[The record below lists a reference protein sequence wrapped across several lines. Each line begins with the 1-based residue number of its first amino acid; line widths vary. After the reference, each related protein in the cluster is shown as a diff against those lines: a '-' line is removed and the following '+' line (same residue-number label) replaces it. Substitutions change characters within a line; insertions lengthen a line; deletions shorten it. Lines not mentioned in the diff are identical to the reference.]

1 VFLFVN
7 FSVFS
12 VIFNFEFFLLQLPF
26 CFFMSFCFI
35 ILQKNLQRQEVTA
48 ENCLME
54 DIKHTKITRTNCKP
68 EDIATKDIKETYPS
82 HLKNKDV
89 KKQLSFLQFSF
100 SGILICFSK
109 FFSLASLLFHF
120 LSFLPDLNNVSTSD

>member
-1 VFLFVN
+1 MYKFHHFKSFVFLSYN
-7 FSVFS
+7 SA
-12 VIFNFEFFLLQLPF
+12 
-26 CFFMSFCFI
+26 
-35 ILQKNLQRQEVTA
+35 KNLQRREVIA

-54 DIKHTKITRTNCKP
+54 DIKDTKITRTNCKT
-68 EDIATKDIKETYPS
+68 EDITTKDIKETYPS

-109 FFSLASLLFHF
+109 FFSLV
-120 LSFLPDLNNVSTSD
+120 LNNLSTSD